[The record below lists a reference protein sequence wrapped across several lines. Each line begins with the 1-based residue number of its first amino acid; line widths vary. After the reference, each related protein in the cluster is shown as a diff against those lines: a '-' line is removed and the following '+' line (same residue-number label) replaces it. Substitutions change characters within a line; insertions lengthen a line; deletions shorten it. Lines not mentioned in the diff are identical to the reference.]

1 MMTRFMSVAVFVV
14 LLCGCGGVSEC
25 PYAALEKEGFVQ
37 IFDGESFAG
46 WEGDKSSFRVEDGA
60 IVGGSLEKAIP
71 RNEFL
76 CTLKEYSDFE
86 LRLSFKLVGEG
97 NAGIQIRSRRVAGSH
112 EMIGYQADIGMS
124 YWGALYDESRR
135 KRMLAKP
142 DEAELEK
149 VLRRDGWND
158 YRIRCEGKR
167 VEFWLNGYKTVDYVE
182 PEAGIEQVGLIG
194 LQVHGGGP
202 SEIWYKDIV
211 LKQL

>member
-1 MMTRFMSVAVFVV
+1 MMTRFMSIAVFGV

-25 PYAALEKEGFVQ
+25 PYAALEKEGFVRL
-37 IFDGESFAG
+37 FDGESFAG
-46 WEGDKSSFRVEDGA
+46 WEGDKSSFRIADGA

-76 CTLKEYSDFE
+76 CTLKEYGDFE
-86 LRLSFKLVGEG
+86 LRLSFKLVGDG
-97 NAGIQIRSRRVAGSH
+97 NAGIQIRSRRVAGGH
-112 EMIGYQADIGMS
+112 EMIGYQADIGMGC
-124 YWGALYDESRR
+124 WGALYDESRR
-135 KRMLAKP
+135 NRMLAKP
-142 DEAELEK
+142 DAGELEK

-167 VEFWLNGYKTVDYVE
+167 IELWLNGYKTIDYVE
-182 PEAGIEQVGLIG
+182 QDGSIEQVGLIG